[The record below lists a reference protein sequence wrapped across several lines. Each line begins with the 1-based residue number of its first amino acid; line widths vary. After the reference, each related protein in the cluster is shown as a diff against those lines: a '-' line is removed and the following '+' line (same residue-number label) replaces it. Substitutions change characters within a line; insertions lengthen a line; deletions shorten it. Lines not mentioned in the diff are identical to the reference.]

1 MPARITPLYVNSG
14 YMAKRVAVIANNLLL
29 RRKIDAAGYMALT
42 GTYPPGIDPEEF
54 GEDAGA
60 GGAPAAGGG
69 KTGAPA
75 KTITPATGDQGAKR
89 SMF

>member
-42 GTYPPGIDPEEF
+42 GVYPPGIEPEEL
-54 GEDAGA
+54 GDEAGA
-60 GGAPAAGGG
+60 PPAPKTPAPA
-69 KTGAPA
+69 PA
-75 KTITPATGDQGAKR
+75 DPGRKR
-89 SMF
+89 PMF